1 MQSHVYSVIS
11 IHHWEETKGMEVTE
25 WTFMLLFV
33 SVVDDS
39 YAAFEWRA
47 KGGHRAKYFYK
58 CKVFHENAIEDEGEG
73 EKGNQF
79 VEIRRSVIDMRI

>member
-25 WTFMLLFV
+25 WTFMLLFA

-47 KGGHRAKYFYK
+47 TKKRWASRKIFLK
-58 CKVFHENAIEDEGEG
+58 L
-73 EKGNQF
+73 
-79 VEIRRSVIDMRI
+79 

>member
-25 WTFMLLFV
+25 WTFMLLFA

-39 YAAFEWRA
+39 YAAFEWRKEE
-47 KGGHRAKYFYK
+47 KGGQSAKYF
-58 CKVFHENAIEDEGEG
+58 
-73 EKGNQF
+73 
-79 VEIRRSVIDMRI
+79 